1 MLTNILI
8 VGFLLPLHKPFKKPF
23 VNKQQYFMNFEE
35 IDGDYDSDGNLINK
49 SAIMNATFSQEIN
62 DTFKYVNN
70 VEFDENQNLWI
81 IDIDSQEAVFEREKL
96 KNFNFNMEKELND
109 SINETNF
116 PSFYKFIRE
125 REIKE
130 INEKEQY
137 LRKAKINAFN
147 ISKAINESTANYLRD
162 AKNKALNI
170 TQKLNKK
177 NQENQE
183 NQENE
188 ENEENEKN
196 QKKIERYE
204 DFEPT
209 SKDLK
214 ILSSFSAIEWTR
226 TWMYEMLHVPDF
238 FPTFMFQDMFLL
250 RDFGQKNNSKNYF
263 YIGYYPSDINLKNG
277 PFYIGAFEL
286 VPKMREFRTHIL
298 VQNPYYCT
306 ENVYDENR
314 MKDFKKELMAMCND
328 ATVFFKFSNLQN
340 TSEQRYYYSWL
351 YEE

>member
-8 VGFLLPLHKPFKKPF
+8 FGFLLPLYRPLIGKQALLKKQAC
-23 VNKQQYFMNFEE
+23 VMKFEE
-35 IDGDYDSDGNLINK
+35 IDGDYDSDGKLINN
-49 SAIMNATFSQEIN
+49 SAINNTTFLQ
-62 DTFKYVNN
+62 
-70 VEFDENQNLWI
+70 
-81 IDIDSQEAVFEREKL
+81 DI
-96 KNFNFNMEKELND
+96 NFNMEKELNESVD
-109 SINETNF
+109 ESNF
-116 PSFYKFIRE
+116 PSFYKFVRE

-130 INEKEQY
+130 INEKKQY
-137 LRKAKINAFN
+137 LTKAKINAFN
-147 ISKAINESTANYLRD
+147 ITKAINESTANYLNEE
-162 AKNKALNI
+162 NK
-170 TQKLNKK
+170 Q
-177 NQENQE
+177 NQEN
-183 NQENE
+183 
-188 ENEENEKN
+188 K
-196 QKKIERYE
+196 KIKIERYE

-226 TWMYEMLHVPDF
+226 TWMYEMLHVPDY

-286 VPKMREFRTHIL
+286 VPKMREFRTHII
-298 VQNPYYCT
+298 VQNPYYCV
-306 ENVYDENR
+306 ENIYDEN
-314 MKDFKKELMAMCND
+314 KIKNFKKELMAMCND

>member
-8 VGFLLPLHKPFKKPF
+8 FGFLLPFKPKPYYKQAFLKKQAY
-23 VNKQQYFMNFEE
+23 VMNFEE
-35 IDGDYDSDGNLINK
+35 IDGDYNSDGKLINN
-49 SAIMNATFSQEIN
+49 SAINNATFSQ
-62 DTFKYVNN
+62 
-70 VEFDENQNLWI
+70 
-81 IDIDSQEAVFEREKL
+81 DI
-96 KNFNFNMEKELND
+96 NFNMEKELNESVD
-109 SINETNF
+109 ESNF
-116 PSFYKFIRE
+116 PSFYKFVRE

-130 INEKEQY
+130 INEKKQY
-137 LRKAKINAFN
+137 LTKAKINAFN
-147 ISKAINESTANYLRD
+147 ITKAINESTANYL
-162 AKNKALNI
+162 
-170 TQKLNKK
+170 
-177 NQENQE
+177 
-183 NQENE
+183 NE
-188 ENEENEKN
+188 ENKQNQEN

-214 ILSSFSAIEWTR
+214 ILSSFSSIEWTR
-226 TWMYEMLHVPDF
+226 TWMYEMLHVPDY

-286 VPKMREFRTHIL
+286 VPKMREFRTHII
-298 VQNPYYCT
+298 VQNPYYCV
-306 ENVYDENR
+306 ENIYDEN
-314 MKDFKKELMAMCND
+314 KIKNFKKELMAMCND

>member
-8 VGFLLPLHKPFKKPF
+8 FGFLLPFKPKPYYKQALLKKQAY
-23 VNKQQYFMNFEE
+23 VMKFEE
-35 IDGDYDSDGNLINK
+35 IDGDYDSDGNLINN
-49 SAIMNATFSQEIN
+49 SAINNTTFLQ
-62 DTFKYVNN
+62 
-70 VEFDENQNLWI
+70 
-81 IDIDSQEAVFEREKL
+81 DI
-96 KNFNFNMEKELND
+96 NFNMEKELNESVD
-109 SINETNF
+109 ESNF
-116 PSFYKFIRE
+116 PSFYKFVRE

-130 INEKEQY
+130 INEKKQY
-137 LRKAKINAFN
+137 LTKAKINAFN
-147 ISKAINESTANYLRD
+147 ITKAINESTANYL
-162 AKNKALNI
+162 
-170 TQKLNKK
+170 
-177 NQENQE
+177 
-183 NQENE
+183 NE
-188 ENEENEKN
+188 ENK
-196 QKKIERYE
+196 KIKIERYE

-214 ILSSFSAIEWTR
+214 ILSSFSSIEWTR
-226 TWMYEMLHVPDF
+226 TWMYEMLHVPDY

-286 VPKMREFRTHIL
+286 VPKMREFRTHII
-298 VQNPYYCT
+298 VQNPYYCV
-306 ENVYDENR
+306 ENIYDEN
-314 MKDFKKELMAMCND
+314 KIKNFKKELMAMCND

>member
-8 VGFLLPLHKPFKKPF
+8 FGFLLPFKPKPYYKQTLLKKQIYIM
-23 VNKQQYFMNFEE
+23 KFEE
-35 IDGDYDSDGNLINK
+35 IDGDYNSDGNLINN
-49 SAIMNATFSQEIN
+49 SAINNETFPQ
-62 DTFKYVNN
+62 
-70 VEFDENQNLWI
+70 
-81 IDIDSQEAVFEREKL
+81 DI
-96 KNFNFNMEKELND
+96 NFNMEKELNESVD
-109 SINETNF
+109 ESNF
-116 PSFYKFIRE
+116 PSFYKFVRE

-130 INEKEQY
+130 INEKKQY
-137 LRKAKINAFN
+137 LTKAKINAFN
-147 ISKAINESTANYLRD
+147 ITKAINESKVNHL
-162 AKNKALNI
+162 
-170 TQKLNKK
+170 
-177 NQENQE
+177 
-183 NQENE
+183 NE
-188 ENEENEKN
+188 ENK
-196 QKKIERYE
+196 KIKIERYE

-214 ILSSFSAIEWTR
+214 ILSSFSSIEWTR
-226 TWMYEMLHVPDF
+226 TWMYEMLHVPDY

-286 VPKMREFRTHIL
+286 VPKMREFRTHII
-298 VQNPYYCT
+298 VQNPYYCV
-306 ENVYDENR
+306 ENIYDEN
-314 MKDFKKELMAMCND
+314 KIKNFKKELMAMCND

>member
-8 VGFLLPLHKPFKKPF
+8 FGFLLPFKPKPYYKQALLKKQAY
-23 VNKQQYFMNFEE
+23 VMKFEE
-35 IDGDYDSDGNLINK
+35 IDGDYNSDGNLINN
-49 SAIMNATFSQEIN
+49 SAINNATFPQ
-62 DTFKYVNN
+62 
-70 VEFDENQNLWI
+70 
-81 IDIDSQEAVFEREKL
+81 DI
-96 KNFNFNMEKELND
+96 NFNMEKELNESVD
-109 SINETNF
+109 ESNF
-116 PSFYKFIRE
+116 PSFYKFVRE

-130 INEKEQY
+130 INEKKQY
-137 LRKAKINAFN
+137 LTKAKINAFN
-147 ISKAINESTANYLRD
+147 ITKAINESTANYL
-162 AKNKALNI
+162 
-170 TQKLNKK
+170 
-177 NQENQE
+177 
-183 NQENE
+183 NE
-188 ENEENEKN
+188 ENK
-196 QKKIERYE
+196 KIKIERYE

-214 ILSSFSAIEWTR
+214 ILSSFSSIEWTR
-226 TWMYEMLHVPDF
+226 TWMYEMLHVPDY

-286 VPKMREFRTHIL
+286 VPKMREFKTHII
-298 VQNPYYCT
+298 VQNPYYCV
-306 ENVYDENR
+306 ENIYDEN
-314 MKDFKKELMAMCND
+314 KIKNFKKELMAMCND

>member
-8 VGFLLPLHKPFKKPF
+8 FGFLLPFKPKPYYKQAFLKKQAY
-23 VNKQQYFMNFEE
+23 VMNFEE
-35 IDGDYDSDGNLINK
+35 IDGDYNSDGNLINN
-49 SAIMNATFSQEIN
+49 SAINNATFPQ
-62 DTFKYVNN
+62 
-70 VEFDENQNLWI
+70 
-81 IDIDSQEAVFEREKL
+81 DI
-96 KNFNFNMEKELND
+96 NFNMEKELNESVD
-109 SINETNF
+109 ESNF
-116 PSFYKFIRE
+116 PSFYKFVRE

-130 INEKEQY
+130 INEKKQY
-137 LRKAKINAFN
+137 LTKAKINAFN
-147 ISKAINESTANYLRD
+147 ITKAINESKANYL
-162 AKNKALNI
+162 
-170 TQKLNKK
+170 
-177 NQENQE
+177 
-183 NQENE
+183 NE
-188 ENEENEKN
+188 ENK
-196 QKKIERYE
+196 KIKIERYE

-214 ILSSFSAIEWTR
+214 ILSSFSSIEWTR
-226 TWMYEMLHVPDF
+226 TWMYEMLHVPDY

-286 VPKMREFRTHIL
+286 VPKMREFKTHII
-298 VQNPYYCT
+298 VQNPYYCV
-306 ENVYDENR
+306 ENIYDEN
-314 MKDFKKELMAMCND
+314 KIKNFKKELMAMCND

>member
-8 VGFLLPLHKPFKKPF
+8 FGFLLPFKPKPYYKQALLKKQIYIM
-23 VNKQQYFMNFEE
+23 KFEE
-35 IDGDYDSDGNLINK
+35 IDGDYNSDGNLINN
-49 SAIMNATFSQEIN
+49 SAINNATFPQ
-62 DTFKYVNN
+62 
-70 VEFDENQNLWI
+70 
-81 IDIDSQEAVFEREKL
+81 DI
-96 KNFNFNMEKELND
+96 NFNMEKELNESVD
-109 SINETNF
+109 ESNF
-116 PSFYKFIRE
+116 PSFYKFVRE

-130 INEKEQY
+130 INEKKQY
-137 LRKAKINAFN
+137 LTKAKINAFN
-147 ISKAINESTANYLRD
+147 ITKAINESKANYL
-162 AKNKALNI
+162 
-170 TQKLNKK
+170 
-177 NQENQE
+177 
-183 NQENE
+183 NE
-188 ENEENEKN
+188 ENK
-196 QKKIERYE
+196 KIKIERYE

-214 ILSSFSAIEWTR
+214 ILSSFSSIEWTR
-226 TWMYEMLHVPDF
+226 TWMYEMLHVPDY

-286 VPKMREFRTHIL
+286 VPKMREFRTHII
-298 VQNPYYCT
+298 VQNPYYCV
-306 ENVYDENR
+306 ENIYDEN
-314 MKDFKKELMAMCND
+314 KIKNFKKELMAMCND

>member
-1 MLTNILI
+1 MIINILI
-8 VGFLLPLHKPFKKPF
+8 FGFFLPLYRPLIG
-23 VNKQQYFMNFEE
+23 KQAYVMNFEE
-35 IDGDYDSDGNLINK
+35 IDGVYDSDGKLINNTE
-49 SAIMNATFSQEIN
+49 IMSATFSQEIN

-70 VEFDENQNLWI
+70 VEFDENQSLWI

-96 KNFNFNMEKELND
+96 KNFNFNMDKELND
-109 SINETNF
+109 SINESNF

-125 REIKE
+125 RELKE
-130 INEKEQY
+130 ISEKEEY

-147 ISKAINESTANYLRD
+147 ISKAINESKANYLRD

-170 TQKLNKK
+170 TQKLNEK
-177 NQENQE
+177 
-183 NQENE
+183 
-188 ENEENEKN
+188 NEKN

-226 TWMYEMLHVPDF
+226 TWIYEMLHVPDF

-306 ENVYDENR
+306 ENVYDEN
-314 MKDFKKELMAMCND
+314 KIKNFKKELMAMCND

>member
-8 VGFLLPLHKPFKKPF
+8 FGFLLPFKPKPYYKQALLKKQIYIM
-23 VNKQQYFMNFEE
+23 KFEE
-35 IDGDYDSDGNLINK
+35 IDGDYNSDGNLINN
-49 SAIMNATFSQEIN
+49 SAINNETFPQ
-62 DTFKYVNN
+62 
-70 VEFDENQNLWI
+70 
-81 IDIDSQEAVFEREKL
+81 DI
-96 KNFNFNMEKELND
+96 NFNMEKELNESVD
-109 SINETNF
+109 ESNF
-116 PSFYKFIRE
+116 PSFYKFVRE

-130 INEKEQY
+130 INEKKQY
-137 LRKAKINAFN
+137 LTKAKINAFN
-147 ISKAINESTANYLRD
+147 ITKAINESKVNHL
-162 AKNKALNI
+162 
-170 TQKLNKK
+170 
-177 NQENQE
+177 
-183 NQENE
+183 NE
-188 ENEENEKN
+188 ENK
-196 QKKIERYE
+196 KIKIERYE

-214 ILSSFSAIEWTR
+214 ILSSFSSIEWTR
-226 TWMYEMLHVPDF
+226 TWMYEMLHVPDY

-286 VPKMREFRTHIL
+286 VPKMREFRTHII
-298 VQNPYYCT
+298 VQNPYYCV
-306 ENVYDENR
+306 ENIYDEN
-314 MKDFKKELMAMCND
+314 KIKNFKKELMAMCND

>member
-1 MLTNILI
+1 MVINILI
-8 VGFLLPLHKPFKKPF
+8 FGFFIPLYRPLIG
-23 VNKQQYFMNFEE
+23 KQAYVMNFEE
-35 IDGDYDSDGNLINK
+35 IDGDYDSDGKLINK
-49 SAIMNATFSQEIN
+49 TEIMSATFSQEIN

-70 VEFDENQNLWI
+70 VEFDENQSLWI
-81 IDIDSQEAVFEREKL
+81 IDIDSQEAVGEREKL
-96 KNFNFNMEKELND
+96 KNFNFNMDKELND
-109 SINETNF
+109 SINESNF

-125 REIKE
+125 RELKE
-130 INEKEQY
+130 ITEKEQY

-147 ISKAINESTANYLRD
+147 ISKAINESKANYLRD

-170 TQKLNKK
+170 TQKLNEQNEQNEK
-177 NQENQE
+177 NEENQE
-183 NQENE
+183 
-188 ENEENEKN
+188 N

-306 ENVYDENR
+306 ENVYDEN
-314 MKDFKKELMAMCND
+314 KIKNFKKELMAMCND

>member
-8 VGFLLPLHKPFKKPF
+8 FGFLLPFKPKPYYKQALLKKQAYIM
-23 VNKQQYFMNFEE
+23 KFEE
-35 IDGDYDSDGNLINK
+35 IDGDYDSDGKLINK
-49 SAIMNATFSQEIN
+49 TAINNTTFLQ
-62 DTFKYVNN
+62 
-70 VEFDENQNLWI
+70 
-81 IDIDSQEAVFEREKL
+81 DI
-96 KNFNFNMEKELND
+96 NFNMEKELNESVD
-109 SINETNF
+109 ESNF
-116 PSFYKFIRE
+116 PSFYKFVRE

-130 INEKEQY
+130 INEKKQY
-137 LRKAKINAFN
+137 LTKAKINAFN
-147 ISKAINESTANYLRD
+147 ITKAINESTANYLNEE
-162 AKNKALNI
+162 NK
-170 TQKLNKK
+170 Q
-177 NQENQE
+177 NQEN
-183 NQENE
+183 
-188 ENEENEKN
+188 K
-196 QKKIERYE
+196 KIKIERYE

-226 TWMYEMLHVPDF
+226 TWMYEMLHVPDY

-286 VPKMREFRTHIL
+286 VPKMREFRTHII
-298 VQNPYYCT
+298 VQNPYYCV
-306 ENVYDENR
+306 ENIYDEN
-314 MKDFKKELMAMCND
+314 KIKNFKKELMAMCND